1 MSTREEV
8 NHLKKYYRPTPA
20 LVDGLEKELQYLQGK
35 IYSKSEGGKM
45 KNARIQKA
53 PAKRKIDGIERVFQA
68 FVDVVFFLEFVENH
82 RELHEIYE
90 AFLKDLFGINI
101 DDSSEQPH
109 HYKNRSP
116 SLFSRFISASL
127 FSHSSEGM
135 GFRVSLLP
143 VIMGIAIQTII
154 NRKGCDERELK
165 LFGNNI
171 ENARLWIELFASR
184 FHDEPTIARRRIGY
198 CII

>member
-1 MSTREEV
+1 M
-8 NHLKKYYRPTPA
+8 KKYYYPTPG
-20 LVDGLEKELQYLQGK
+20 LVDNLVKELQYSQGK
-35 IYSKSEGGKM
+35 VNSKGEAGRM
-45 KNARIQKA
+45 KNVRKPGAA
-53 PAKRKIDGIERVFQA
+53 AKRKFDETERLFQA
-68 FVDVVFFLEFVENH
+68 LVDVVFFLEFVENH
-82 RELHEIYE
+82 KELHEVYE
-90 AFLKDLFGINI
+90 APLKDLFGINI

-116 SLFSRFISASL
+116 SLFSRFIGASL

-143 VIMGIAIQTII
+143 VITGIAFHTII
-154 NRKGCDERELK
+154 NRKGLDERELK

-184 FHDEPTIARRRIGY
+184 FPDEPTIARRRIGY